1 MANLTIRIDNND
13 KQEFARICE
22 KIGLSVSTAFNVF
35 VKSVIREEKI
45 PFELSAKEQDGFYS
59 EANIRH
65 LEELKRLDDEGKLKF
80 VVKTMDE
87 LRAMEKWVRL
97 FFFELAWEQ
106 YQYWQ
111 KQDKKF
117 IKKLNKLLT
126 DIDRNGNDGIGH
138 PEPLKGNLSGW

>member
-13 KQEFARICE
+13 KQQFARICE

-65 LEELKRLDDEGKLKF
+65 LEELKRLDDEGKLNF

-87 LRAMEKWVRL
+87 LRAMEK
-97 FFFELAWEQ
+97 
-106 YQYWQ
+106 
-111 KQDKKF
+111 
-117 IKKLNKLLT
+117 
-126 DIDRNGNDGIGH
+126 
-138 PEPLKGNLSGW
+138 